1 MTQSV
6 PCAEKIH
13 TISRRR
19 LWKTCRREDKGGCS
33 GTSHWT
39 HNFQV
44 NQITCSPLYQIQS
57 FSLQDRIVLFSK
69 PCLTNPPLT
78 STVSFIWSMGG
89 VGEHLVVVSLTVP
102 LLMQRGISVMVK
114 SLKWSTCF
122 TIFLFSDHG
131 LGTKD
136 AVCPTG
142 YKCSFEVNGVAC
154 GSHFQYRKELNN
166 HKRDMGHIK
175 KKVAAVDEENVDEPE
190 VVQDLAE

>member
-1 MTQSV
+1 
-6 PCAEKIH
+6 
-13 TISRRR
+13 
-19 LWKTCRREDKGGCS
+19 
-33 GTSHWT
+33 
-39 HNFQV
+39 
-44 NQITCSPLYQIQS
+44 
-57 FSLQDRIVLFSK
+57 
-69 PCLTNPPLT
+69 
-78 STVSFIWSMGG
+78 
-89 VGEHLVVVSLTVP
+89 
-102 LLMQRGISVMVK
+102 MQRGISVMVK
-114 SLKWSTCF
+114 SLKWSNCF